1 MKSNQ
6 LIISATVAASA
17 LLLIGCRDKATPVD
31 LGEDIV
37 QVSIPRIEQMPN
49 MPKPYKIIDWKNKS
63 FEFDDY
69 AFDFESKMPAGPI
82 IWLDDSQ
89 RNLPQTTFGQYTAIH
104 DVRQGPNANNGEF
117 HESLTSLAAILG
129 AGLNGI
135 DKTDQNGY
143 NFVKMV
149 QNYFNTDNGWMIMMN
164 NTNPEVA
171 SLGGGYGRDWWYDVL
186 PNCLYFAVSDVFP
199 GVDNADQIQRTIA
212 DQFYQANEVLDG
224 NYDYSYF
231 DYATMT
237 GKVSEIPLQQDAA
250 GGHGYVLYSAYKKF
264 GDKKYLDGAKSAI
277 AALDSQ
283 TESRFY
289 EILLPLGI
297 YTAARLNAEE
307 GTNYD
312 TEKMINWVFEGVKDP
327 KGRYGWGILQDTW
340 GPYDVSGLQG
350 SITDG
355 GGYAFF
361 MNSAKMVWPMLPLVK
376 YEPQY
381 ARAIG
386 KWMNNNVNASRLFY
400 PDEIPSIYQW
410 LPEQKDIT
418 KGVIGYEG
426 LRKTDDYN
434 NPELIGISPIAIGDG
449 PKWNPKN
456 PPESMF
462 SVYSTAP
469 VGILGATVHTT
480 DVEGVLMLDANAT
493 DFYAEKPYPV
503 WLIYN
508 PHPKEVKISYD
519 AGNGADL
526 FDVVTK
532 EYVAKNAEG
541 KVKIT
546 IPADSARLIYELPL
560 GTKITEVN
568 GQLIA
573 EDKNVILY

>member
-31 LGEDIV
+31 LGEDII

-283 TESRFY
+283 TDSRFY

-312 TEKMINWVFEGVKDP
+312 TEKMINWVFEGVTDP
-327 KGRYGWGILQDTW
+327 SGRYGWGILQDTW

-361 MNSAKMVWPMLPLVK
+361 MNSVKMVWPMLPLVK

-418 KGVIGYEG
+418 KGVIAYEG
-426 LRKTDDYN
+426 LRKADDYN
-434 NPELIGISPIAIGDG
+434 NPELIGISPMAIGDG

-508 PHPKEVKISYD
+508 PHAKEVRISYD
-519 AGNGADL
+519 AGNGADI

-532 EYVAKNAEG
+532 EYVATNAEG

-546 IPADSARLIYELPL
+546 IPADSARLIYELPA

-573 EDKNVILY
+573 EGKNVILY